1 METHVDLGWV
11 ARWSTKAYSAGP
23 VTYSLTHLE
32 PGPLPERELLRV
44 MLAVDR
50 VDDGRLASL
59 SLASRVV
66 GGLTKVQQFRE
77 GGRVA

>member
-1 METHVDLGWV
+1 MYLSLPFSQASRSGLETHVDLGWV

-50 VDDGRLASL
+50 VD
-59 SLASRVV
+59 
-66 GGLTKVQQFRE
+66 E
-77 GGRVA
+77 MVAFCEP